1 MCASLPSVILFLM
14 MKKKRKRKIETTL
27 MSINREMAK
36 MVPWNSQPGTL
47 CKAGLF
53 VLIREWYE
61 ELRKS
66 SKIY

>member
-1 MCASLPSVILFLM
+1 
-14 MKKKRKRKIETTL
+14 